1 MTYENDNGNT
11 FPMSMVESIMGNFQK
26 CLDHLRLHLSKA
38 GISNWVILSLCQ
50 LFFGVVV
57 VVVVVC
63 LFVYYFVSWLSTLLA
78 ASFQFSKCCSPFS
91 IF

>member
-57 VVVVVC
+57 VVVVC
-63 LFVYYFVSWLSTLLA
+63 LFVYYFVLWLSTLLA
-78 ASFQFSKCCSPFS
+78 ASF
-91 IF
+91 

>member
-1 MTYENDNGNT
+1 MTYENDSGNT
-11 FPMSMVESIMGNFQK
+11 FPMSMVESIMGIDG
-26 CLDHLRLHLSKA
+26 LDHLRLHLSKA

-63 LFVYYFVSWLSTLLA
+63 LFVYYFVLWLSTLLA
-78 ASFQFSKCCSPFS
+78 ASF
-91 IF
+91 

>member
-1 MTYENDNGNT
+1 MTYENDNGNI
-11 FPMSMVESIMGNFQK
+11 FLMSMVKSIMGNFQK

-57 VVVVVC
+57 VVVVVVC
-63 LFVYYFVSWLSTLLA
+63 LFVYYFVLWLSTLLA
-78 ASFQFSKCCSPFS
+78 ASF
-91 IF
+91 